1 MFTQKLGE
9 ECFYMLI
16 GIAKMW
22 TQPTCP
28 SVSKWLNIL
37 GTSIPWNTTQQLK
50 EPVDTDN
57 NPGKS
62 PENYVE
68 WKKKILKGGI
78 LYGSIYVSFLK

>member
-1 MFTQKLGE
+1 MEYYSAVK
-9 ECFYMLI
+9 
-16 GIAKMW
+16 K
-22 TQPTCP
+22 
-28 SVSKWLNIL
+28 
-37 GTSIPWNTTQQLK
+37 K

-68 WKKKILKGGI
+68 WGKKKKKTILKGGI

>member
-1 MFTQKLGE
+1 MTKQTGKSAN
-9 ECFYMLI
+9 CR
-16 GIAKMW
+16 A
-22 TQPTCP
+22 
-28 SVSKWLNIL
+28 
-37 GTSIPWNTTQQLK
+37 SIPWNTTQQLK